1 MRRSLVTIA
10 YVLLAA
16 HALVAQS
23 KRVHVFDAVKSDTEL
38 PKVSAALARDIQ
50 SNNATAIEHVLTEN
64 FVLVDSSGA
73 LKNKSQFIFYIR
85 SGHVRAASLE
95 VNDVQFQFLGETALI
110 SGRRS
115 ISSESNCA
123 DISAAALLSS
133 GRNAD
138 EPWAAVEHN
147 FRRRA
152 DLVPIIFEALLS
164 AGVKE
169 TQVMSAIASAR
180 SHLLNVL
187 ADAPVGVEAQAR
199 PAQRRQAILSANAD
213 FDEALL
219 PLRRIPGSYPQLL
232 SHWQFLKLMDEF
244 DSTEHRILSAKCTLN
259 KALTGDNL
267 PLKSYTVRFLQVW
280 VKLREPRTA
289 GRAGAQLHW
298 RLMREQLTLTSLQNK

>member
-10 YVLLAA
+10 YMLLAA
-16 HALVAQS
+16 HALAAQS
-23 KRVHVFDAVKSDTEL
+23 KRVRVFDAVKSDSEL
-38 PKVSAALARDIQ
+38 PKLSAGLARDIQ
-50 SNNATAIEHVLTEN
+50 SNNATAIERMLAKN
-64 FVLVDSSGA
+64 FMLVDSSGA
-73 LKNKSQFIFYIR
+73 LKNKSQFIFHIR
-85 SGHVRAASLE
+85 SGHVRAASVE

-115 ISSESNCA
+115 INSESNCA
-123 DISAAALLSS
+123 HINASALSS
-133 GRNAD
+133 SGQNAD
-138 EPWAAVEHN
+138 EPWSAVEHN

-152 DLVPIIFEALLS
+152 DLVPIIYETLLS

-169 TQVMSAIASAR
+169 THVMSAIASAR
-180 SHLLNVL
+180 SHLLKVL
-187 ADAPVGVEAQAR
+187 ADAPASVEAQGKS
-199 PAQRRQAILSANAD
+199 AQQRQAILSANAD

-219 PLRRIPGSYPQLL
+219 PLRHIPDSYPQLL
-232 SHWQFLKLMDEF
+232 SHVGFLKLMEEF

-280 VKLREPRTA
+280 VKLREPGAA

-298 RLMREQLTLTSLQNK
+298 RLLREQLTLTSLENK